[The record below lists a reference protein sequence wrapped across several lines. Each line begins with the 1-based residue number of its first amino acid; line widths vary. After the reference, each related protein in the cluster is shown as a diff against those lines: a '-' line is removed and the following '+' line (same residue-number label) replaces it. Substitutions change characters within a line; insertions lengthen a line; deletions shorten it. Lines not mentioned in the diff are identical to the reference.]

1 MEGDAD
7 PPDRPRAGVTVVFHE
22 PHGRLHGRFEDR
34 ADAGTALAEHLT
46 EYRERHPLV
55 IGLPR
60 GGVAVAA
67 EVARALHADL
77 DIAIVRKVGAPGNPE
92 LAIGAVGEGDVVVRN
107 AVLLSALQMSEADFR
122 RRADA
127 AAQEVRDRARL
138 LRPDRALAPM
148 RGRVV
153 IVVDDGLATGAT
165 AQAAVEIMRAHGA
178 AEVIV
183 AVPVGA
189 PETIAR
195 LAAVADRV
203 VCVDAPPSLGAVG
216 AWYRNFDP
224 VSDDEVVRV
233 LRSFARA
240 DPASIEEHEVVIRD
254 DHHLLLPGTLREPAD
269 ARGIIVFAHGSGSSR
284 MSPRNRLVADRL
296 TAAGFATL
304 LFDLLTE
311 DEEQDRANVF
321 DLELLTH
328 RLLTAVVWL
337 DEQAVLGTRP
347 LGFFG
352 ASTGAGAALW
362 AAAELRDRVAAVVS
376 RGGRPDLV
384 IDRLPDVTAATLLIV
399 GGRDDRVIEWNREAL
414 ATLRAPKE
422 LAIVPGATHLF
433 EESGALEQVA
443 ELASSWFARSCARA
457 GTVA

>member
-1 MEGDAD
+1 M
-7 PPDRPRAGVTVVFHE
+7 FHE
-22 PHGRLHGRFEDR
+22 PHDRLHGPFADR
-34 ADAGTALAEHLT
+34 GHAGRALAERLT
-46 EYRERHPLV
+46 EYRGRRPLV
-55 IGLPR
+55 VGLPR

-67 EVARALHADL
+67 EVARSLGADL
-77 DIAIVRKVGAPGNPE
+77 DIAIVRKIGAPGNPE
-92 LAIGAVGEGDVVVRN
+92 LALGAAGEGNVVVRN
-107 AVLLSALQMSEADFR
+107 AELLSALQLSEADFR
-122 RRADA
+122 TRADT

-138 LRPDRALAPM
+138 LRADRPLVSV

-165 AQAAVEIMRAHGA
+165 AQAAVEIMRAHDA

-195 LAAVADRV
+195 LDAVADRV
-203 VCVDAPPSLGAVG
+203 VCVDAPTSLGAVG
-216 AWYRNFDP
+216 AWYRHFDP
-224 VSDDEVVRV
+224 VSDDEVVRI
-233 LRSFARA
+233 LRSFAG
-240 DPASIEEHEVVIRD
+240 DPARVEEHEVVIRD

-269 ARGIIVFAHGSGSSR
+269 ALGIVVFAHGSGSSR

-296 TAAGFATL
+296 NAGGFATL
-304 LFDLLTE
+304 LFDLLTA
-311 DEEQDRANVF
+311 DEERDRANVF

-337 DEQAVLGTRP
+337 DEQAVLGAKP

-362 AAAELRDRVAAVVS
+362 AAAELQDRVAAVVS

-399 GGRDDRVIEWNREAL
+399 GGHDDRVLEWNRDAL
-414 ATLRAPKE
+414 AVLAAPKE

-433 EESGALEQVA
+433 EEPGALEQVA
-443 ELASSWFARSCARA
+443 ELASDWFVRSCATT

>member
-1 MEGDAD
+1 M
-7 PPDRPRAGVTVVFHE
+7 TVVFHE
-22 PHGRLHGRFEDR
+22 PHDRLHGRFEDR

-46 EYRERHPLV
+46 EYRGRRPLV

-67 EVARALHADL
+67 EVARSLHADL

-107 AVLLSALQMSEADFR
+107 AVLLSVLELSEADFR
-122 RRADA
+122 GRADA

-138 LRPDRALAPM
+138 LRAGRPLAPV

-216 AWYRNFDP
+216 AWYRDFDP

-240 DPASIEEHEVVIRD
+240 DPAGVQEHEVVIRD

-269 ARGIIVFAHGSGSSR
+269 ARGIVVFAHGSGSSR

-304 LFDLLTE
+304 LFDLLTS
-311 DEEQDRANVF
+311 DEEHDRANVF

-337 DEQAVLGTRP
+337 DEQAVLGARP

-399 GGRDDRVIEWNREAL
+399 GGRDDRVIEWNRQAL
-414 ATLRAPKE
+414 AALRAPKE

-433 EESGALEQVA
+433 EEPGALEQVA
-443 ELASSWFARSCARA
+443 ELASGWFARSCARSA
-457 GTVA
+457 R